1 MPPRCWDEPP
11 LPAWLLAAG
20 PSARGGLDV
29 STPLW
34 AVGLVALLLLSAW
47 HDSLPLPL
55 PLLTALFLPGLVAV
69 CVEGGLMS

>member
-1 MPPRCWDEPP
+1 MAHLWMPCWPGFL
-11 LPAWLLAAG
+11 LPHEV
-20 PSARGGLDV
+20 ARH
-29 STPLW
+29 SLW
-34 AVGLVALLLLSAW
+34 AVGLVALLLLGAW